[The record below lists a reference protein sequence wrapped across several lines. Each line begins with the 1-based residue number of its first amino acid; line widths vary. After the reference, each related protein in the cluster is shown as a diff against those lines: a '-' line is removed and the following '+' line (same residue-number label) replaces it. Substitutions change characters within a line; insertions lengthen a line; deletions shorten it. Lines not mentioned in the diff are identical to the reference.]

1 MPTFPSSPLKSRTVS
16 FPQSGFKAGLSDD
29 AFPLR
34 ISSGLPSSFVHLAT
48 AQCPRAVSRTA
59 AHQYTTV
66 QAISAALLYPR
77 GPRSRR
83 VMLSRPSTLID
94 PMRPARQHTPISP
107 HRLIRNAIAVCPTAT
122 PQQPASGSV
131 LSLYVPS
138 QHAALYDL
146 GESIECMRSVLA
158 QWHRPCATS
167 QPARHSQVPRHPLQT
182 GGLFRGFTT
191 VRSRYGLLSCSPPW
205 RIRPGFRPA
214 PGAFTLELPIELV
227 TLLVVEYSYGGV

>member
-83 VMLSRPSTLID
+83 VMLSRLSTLID
-94 PMRPARQHTPISP
+94 PMRPTRQHTPISP

-146 GESIECMRSVLA
+146 GSPLSACAQFLPNGIGLA
-158 QWHRPCATS
+158 PLVNRLGTPKYPVIRFRREAYFAASLRFALAT
-167 QPARHSQVPRHPLQT
+167 A
-182 GGLFRGFTT
+182 
-191 VRSRYGLLSCSPPW
+191 C
-205 RIRPGFRPA
+205 
-214 PGAFTLELPIELV
+214 
-227 TLLVVEYSYGGV
+227 